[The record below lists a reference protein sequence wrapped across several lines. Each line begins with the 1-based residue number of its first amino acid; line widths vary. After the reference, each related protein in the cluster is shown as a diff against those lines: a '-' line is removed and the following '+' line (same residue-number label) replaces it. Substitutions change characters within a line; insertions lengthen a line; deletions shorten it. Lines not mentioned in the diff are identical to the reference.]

1 MPRMSWHRALAMSC
15 EIRKLGG
22 LDYALCR
29 YGGSK
34 LKFRGP
40 RRNTS
45 VPYVAFMGGA
55 NTFGR
60 YIALPFPT
68 LVERQVALPCVNLGT
83 PSAGVD
89 VFIRDDEIMRLAS
102 AAQGTVVQIMDAHNM
117 TNRYYSVH
125 PRRND
130 RFIAPSE
137 LLCSIYPEVDFAEF
151 HFTRHLLNALW
162 TVSNTRFEL
171 VVNELQ
177 EAWVARMRHLI
188 GRMTGP
194 CVLLWLSAH
203 DEVPTNDPAIGSA
216 PLFVTRRM
224 IEQVEP
230 MAAKLIQ
237 VSPSP
242 HAVSE
247 GTTGMVFPKEER
259 KQATQL
265 AGVRAHREIA
275 DILVPAVRRFA

>member
-1 MPRMSWHRALAMSC
+1 MSC

-29 YGGSK
+29 YGASK
-34 LKFRGP
+34 LQFRGP
-40 RRNTS
+40 PQKTS

-55 NTFGR
+55 KTFGR
-60 YIALPFPT
+60 YIALPFPA
-68 LVERQVALPCVNLGT
+68 LVERQVALPCLNLGT

-89 VFIRDDEIMRLAS
+89 VFLRDDEIMRLAS
-102 AAQGTVVQIMDAHNM
+102 AAQVTVVQVTGAHNM

-130 RFIAPSE
+130 RFIAPSK

-177 EAWVARMRHLI
+177 EAWVARMRLLI

-194 CVLLWLSAH
+194 SVLLWLNAH
-203 DEVPTNDPAIGSA
+203 DEVSTSDPTIGSA
-216 PLFVTRRM
+216 PLFVTQRM
-224 IEQVEP
+224 IAQVET

-237 VSPSP
+237 VSPSRR
-242 HAVSE
+242 AVSE
-247 GTTGMVFPKEER
+247 GTTGMVFPKEEK
-259 KQATQL
+259 KQAAQL

-275 DILVPAVRRFA
+275 DVLGPTIRRLA